1 MFAGSNLV
9 NFTLNNT
16 ALTAPS
22 SVSSNAGANA
32 QRVYAQSFEQF
43 KNSVIIDDESSL
55 KRKLDQLKAILTSI
69 HSNSRFD
76 VNREELYKKQE
87 EILKHVIAAP

>member
-16 ALTAPS
+16 ALTVPS
-22 SVSSNAGANA
+22 SVSNSGANA
-32 QRVYAQSFEQF
+32 QLVYAQSYEQF

-76 VNREELYKKQE
+76 DNRKELYKKQE
-87 EILKHVIAAP
+87 